1 MEFRSRKVTAE
12 GHFATNPQS
21 MTDSPAPF
29 ETPRQMQ
36 ERAKR
41 LIEQAGEAD
50 AKRSQELINEAMKL
64 LRASIEATK
73 RPQ

>member
-1 MEFRSRKVTAE
+1 
-12 GHFATNPQS
+12 